1 VSHHIKIVV
10 VDGHTLT
17 RFGLL
22 GLVRGQ
28 PDMAV
33 VGETAL
39 GSEACTVVADAGPDV
54 VVLDTALPD
63 ADGLRIARQLRDRYD
78 GLGIVLLTSNGA
90 DDVLF
95 RALEIGVSAFVP
107 KIASTAEVLAA
118 IRHAAVAASSFI
130 ASGLGQAI
138 ARREGAGAQAPAVLS
153 PREAEVLQLL
163 GQGLSV
169 TAIAA
174 AMYVSPST
182 AKTYVARLY
191 EKLGASNRAQA
202 LVMGLQLGLIRPEPQ
217 APATA
222 GTWSPSVQPSRWKA
236 PQRIP

>member
-1 VSHHIKIVV
+1 MSHQIRIVV

-22 GLVRGQ
+22 DLVSGQ

-33 VGETAL
+33 VGETGL
-39 GSEACTVVADAGPDV
+39 GSQAVATVAGANAHA

-63 ADGLRIARQLRDRYD
+63 TDGLRIARELRDRYA
-78 GLGIVLLTSNGA
+78 GLGIVLLTSNGE

-95 RALEIGVSAFVP
+95 RALEIGASAFVT
-107 KIASTAEVLAA
+107 KTAPAAELLAA
-118 IRHAAVAASSFI
+118 IRHAAVAAGSFI
-130 ASGLGQAI
+130 ASGLGPAV
-138 ARREGAGAQAPAVLS
+138 ARRQGAGVQGASRQGTSGSRTLLS

-169 TAIAA
+169 AAIGAV
-174 AMYVSPST
+174 MYVSHST

-202 LVMGLQLGLIRPEPQ
+202 IMTGMQLGLIRNEL
-217 APATA
+217 PATA
-222 GTWSPSVQPSRWKA
+222 
-236 PQRIP
+236 